1 MTQSRLTKAQAQV
14 ADDLPSLPL
23 LSTRLCTGVSR
34 CAACWTD
41 PAGPGEPP
49 ASASLHSPHTD
60 DTADLRYKIIIIIIC
75 FKVFRELTSNRGRK
89 MLRM

>member
-49 ASASLHSPHTD
+49 ASASLHSPRTD
-60 DTADLRYKIIIIIIC
+60 DTADLRCKIIIIIIC
-75 FKVFRELTSNRGRK
+75 YI
-89 MLRM
+89 